1 MKKGAYYPGAA
12 AGTTIDLF
20 GDYMYNLVDRN
31 VRKLTAR
38 FCSILSEQDID
49 DIVHDAWLH
58 VYDQRDK
65 YRADGH
71 LEGWIYTT
79 CRNFVWKLTPKI
91 SKNQKLTLSYDDQ
104 SKEDYFGLDSDYS
117 SEFADCTW
125 SPDTLMISCEGEQ
138 RIWNAV
144 SRLKED
150 DQKLVTMMVDG
161 KRREKIAEEMGC
173 TSGNLRVKVLRMR
186 AKLNSYAIG
195 A

>member
-1 MKKGAYYPGAA
+1 MKQGNFNPCAA
-12 AGTTIDLF
+12 DGTVIDLF
-20 GDYMYNLVDRN
+20 GDYIYNLVDRN
-31 VRKLTAR
+31 VRKLTSR

-65 YRADGH
+65 YKPDGC

-79 CRNFVWKLTPKI
+79 CRNYVWKLTPKI
-91 SKNQKLTLSYDDQ
+91 SKNQKLTLSYDDE
-104 SKEDYFGLDSDYS
+104 SKEEYFGLDSDYS

-125 SPDTLMISCEGEQ
+125 APDTFMISREGEQ

-150 DQKLVTMMVDG
+150 DRKLVTMMVDG
-161 KRREKIAEEMGC
+161 KCREKIAEDMGC
-173 TSGNLRVKVLRMR
+173 TAGHLRVKVLRMR
-186 AKLNSYAIG
+186 GKLNSYAIG

>member
-1 MKKGAYYPGAA
+1 MKKGVYNPGAA

-65 YRADGH
+65 YRTDGY
-71 LEGWIYTT
+71 LEGWVYTT

-91 SKNQKLTLSYDDQ
+91 SKKQKLTLSYDDQ

-125 SPDTLMISCEGEQ
+125 SPDTFMISREGEQ

-161 KRREKIAEEMGC
+161 RRREKIAEEMGC
-173 TSGNLRVKVLRMR
+173 TAGNLRVKVLRMR
-186 AKLNSYAIG
+186 SKLNSYAIG